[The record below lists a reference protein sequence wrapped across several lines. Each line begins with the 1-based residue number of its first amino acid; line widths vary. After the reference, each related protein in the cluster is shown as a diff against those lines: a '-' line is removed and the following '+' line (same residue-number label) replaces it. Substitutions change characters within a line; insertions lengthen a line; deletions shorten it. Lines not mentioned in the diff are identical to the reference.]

1 MAPCLNVALAFH
13 RSQTTPDAMLVTCYR
28 IVEAGLSYWAVLAEL
43 FGFDDVVS
51 AVGEEEVM
59 PTVTFREVMPCGFV
73 RSEYLIAFR
82 PQINDVDIHRAV
94 GWRRFAAFNSRRS

>member
-1 MAPCLNVALAFH
+1 
-13 RSQTTPDAMLVTCYR
+13 MLVTCYR
-28 IVEAGLSYWAVLAEL
+28 IIEAGLSYWAVLAEL

-51 AVGEEEVM
+51 AIGEEQVM

-82 PQINDVDIHRAV
+82 PQINDVDVHRAV

>member
-28 IVEAGLSYWAVLAEL
+28 IIKAGLSYWAVLTEL

-51 AVGEEEVM
+51 AVGEEQVM
-59 PTVTFREVMPCGFV
+59 PTVTFR
-73 RSEYLIAFR
+73 
-82 PQINDVDIHRAV
+82 
-94 GWRRFAAFNSRRS
+94 

>member
-1 MAPCLNVALAFH
+1 
-13 RSQTTPDAMLVTCYR
+13 MLVTCYR
-28 IVEAGLSYWAVLAEL
+28 IVEAGLSDGAVLAEL

-51 AVGEEEVM
+51 AVGEEQMM

-82 PQINDVDIHRAV
+82 PEVNDVYVHRAV